1 MESCPKSV
9 IFYLLTHTL
18 TQDDGPVSDEPGQD
32 DRPVGDEAGQDDGPV
47 GDEPGQ
53 DDRPVGDEPG
63 PLCRLPEHLLVVQDP
78 HRHPDVIT
86 AHTNTLLANV

>member
-1 MESCPKSV
+1 MTDLSAMNLDK
-9 IFYLLTHTL
+9 
-18 TQDDGPVSDEPGQD
+18 DDG
-32 DRPVGDEAGQDDGPV
+32 PVGDEAGQDY
-47 GDEPGQ
+47 
-53 DDRPVGDEPG
+53 RPVGDEPG